1 MLRLASLGSG
11 SKGNATLIA
20 SQDTVVLIDCGFPVR
35 EMIARLPRLG
45 LQVTDIDAVL
55 VTHEHSDHIAG
66 VAALAKAASAP
77 VYATYGTC
85 QSKKLE
91 AVRSMV
97 EIESDASFAVG
108 DIDVRAI
115 TVPHDAR
122 QPVQYRFFHDDVAV
136 GVLTDLGCVSPHVQA
151 AFSGCDMLLLE
162 FNHDLEMLRRGP
174 YPATLKRRVS
184 GDYGHLNND
193 QAMAMLAAMTESAPK
208 VVIAGHISEQ
218 NNSVEAVA
226 RNLDQWAIQTQ
237 AQVLYATQSQGFDWI
252 SPDDAAPASVNVA

>member
-20 SQDTVVLIDCGFPVR
+20 SKDTVLLIDCGFPVR
-35 EMIARLPRLG
+35 EMMARLPRLG
-45 LQVTDIDAVL
+45 LEVTDIDAVL

-66 VAALAKAASAP
+66 VPALAKAASAP
-77 VYATYGTC
+77 VYTTYGTR
-85 QSKKLE
+85 QSGKLDS
-91 AVRSMV
+91 ARSVV
-97 EIESDASFAVG
+97 EIESDSSFAIG
-108 DIDVRAI
+108 DIEVRAV

-122 QPVQYRFFHDDVAV
+122 QPVQYRFFHNGVAV

-174 YPATLKRRVS
+174 YPAALKRRVA
-184 GDYGHLNND
+184 GDFGHLNNE
-193 QAMAMLAAMTESAPK
+193 QAMTMLASMTDGAPK
-208 VVIAGHISEQ
+208 VIVAGHISEQ
-218 NNSVEAVA
+218 NNSIEAVSSRLEA
-226 RNLDQWAIQTQ
+226 WSRQVE

-252 SPDDAAPASVNVA
+252 SPDSASLSVNVA